1 MRLGV
6 VLADNTNSYPMFKP
20 RNPEDWAAGALD
32 AATGKNVAR
41 RARKEEPLAY
51 IVKLQVDV
59 TKLLEGQ
66 FGSWGSFDELT
77 DEMVL
82 ISQRQWER
90 RIAKSLNSMSAEL
103 GVALAKP
110 RCRSEQSEIISK
122 GFYTNCQTPN

>member
-1 MRLGV
+1 M
-6 VLADNTNSYPMFKP
+6 
-20 RNPEDWAAGALD
+20 D
-32 AATGKNVAR
+32 AATGKSVAR

-51 IVKLQVDV
+51 IVKLQVAEL
-59 TKLLEGQ
+59 KLLRGQ
-66 FGSWGSFDELT
+66 FGVWGSFDELT

-122 GFYTNCQTPN
+122 GFSTNCQNHN